1 MSVCLSVSG
10 MLTIWADNVTK
21 LGSRLDSDTG
31 TIFCS
36 RPMHSASWNLSPYT
50 HCLLTFV
57 RTYQLPWEYNTSFCY
72 CCLVWEKFYEPETYK
87 DISAARCL
95 KNILLVYPWFQ
106 SNMKCPDR
114 WIRMTKQASIFIGPN
129 HSIQSIDNNV
139 WTCWEIARTYY
150 YSIQLLFFS
159 YGRSWSFLSVAN
171 FKLLLIYK
179 RYCLSAVLSML
190 SCVIV
195 SKWLMPLLLPFTI
208 GYSYCS
214 LLLRD
219 SCISAAYAVVRC
231 PSVRL
236 SVLCPSRSCIVS
248 KRVNVFSNFSPT
260 VEFYL

>member
-1 MSVCLSVSG
+1 MTLGRYFAPGRCTARPEIYPRTHIACWPLSERISCPEN
-10 MLTIWADNVTK
+10 I
-21 LGSRLDSDTG
+21 
-31 TIFCS
+31 
-36 RPMHSASWNLSPYT
+36 
-50 HCLLTFV
+50 
-57 RTYQLPWEYNTSFCY
+57 NTSFCY

-87 DISAARCL
+87 DIYDISPQHDVLRTSCWFIHDFNLTWNVQIAGYVCNKMVSIFRC
-95 KNILLVYPWFQ
+95 
-106 SNMKCPDR
+106 
-114 WIRMTKQASIFIGPN
+114 KQASIFIGPN